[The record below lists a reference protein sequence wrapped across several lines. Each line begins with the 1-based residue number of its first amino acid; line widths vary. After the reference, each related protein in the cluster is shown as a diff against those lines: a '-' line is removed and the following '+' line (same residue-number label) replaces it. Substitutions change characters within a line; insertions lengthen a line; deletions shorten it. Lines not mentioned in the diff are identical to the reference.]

1 MDQSNN
7 TESEPFALFGI
18 GSHPLDKNALV
29 YSKIITSA
37 LDLHPVLLHVA
48 KRGSSG
54 KDAQAILDSTKDEFP
69 EDTADHLILKG
80 SPKTEILRE
89 LERKNYKLLILGS
102 SIRDADQPVPSLSR
116 ELALRS
122 KTSVLV
128 VRNPPQQLRQILI
141 CTGAH
146 TISLD
151 VISWGIDLAKSA
163 GVRATILHVASGAP
177 AMYTGLSALEEG
189 ISDVLERDHALAQ
202 HLRQSANMAE
212 EAGVDARIEFRHG
225 MVIEEILRSCEMEVY
240 DLVVIGAPLP
250 LIRIEQLLMGR
261 VAPKLLASCK
271 FPTVIVRN
279 NGNSSV

>member
-1 MDQSNN
+1 MDRSNQ
-7 TESEPFALFGI
+7 TQAQPLALFGI
-18 GSHPLDKNALV
+18 GSHPLDQNALA
-29 YSKIITSA
+29 YSKMITSA
-37 LDLHPVLLHVA
+37 LDLRPVLLHVV
-48 KRGSSG
+48 KRSSSCE
-54 KDAQAILDSTKDEFP
+54 DAQAVIDGTKDVFL
-69 EDTADHLILKG
+69 EDEADHLILKG
-80 SPKTEILRE
+80 SPKGEILSE

-102 SIRDADQPVPSLSR
+102 SIRGADQPVPSLSR
-116 ELALRS
+116 ELAMRS
-122 KTSVLV
+122 KTSVLII
-128 VRNPPQQLRQILI
+128 RNPPQRFHQILI

-151 VISWGIDLAKSA
+151 VIAWGIHLAKSA

-212 EAGVDARIEFRHG
+212 EAGVEARIEFRHG

-279 NGNSSV
+279 NGNAST